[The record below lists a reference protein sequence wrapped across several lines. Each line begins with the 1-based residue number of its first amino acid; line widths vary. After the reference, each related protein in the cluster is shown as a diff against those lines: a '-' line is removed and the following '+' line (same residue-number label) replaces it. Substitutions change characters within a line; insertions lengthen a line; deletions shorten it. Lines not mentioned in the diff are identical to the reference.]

1 MKNKKILLLLV
12 LFAAGSSFIES
23 CKKLP
28 QNTYSVVP
36 VGNFFQTPAQISAG
50 LAPAYTA
57 ATPLQTESVF
67 QLNEATTDEM
77 VIPTRGNNWYDGGEH
92 QQLWLHTVDANNAN
106 DNGGWTDLSNGITK
120 CNFVI
125 SIINGLATKPAN
137 APALIAEISV
147 LRDYYIFLMTD
158 LYGNI
163 PLVTAYS
170 TSASLAQVKRADIY
184 AYLVNDLIK
193 NIPLLSAD
201 NATTTPAN
209 YGHMN
214 QWGGYMLLAK
224 LYLNAQVYTGTA
236 DWANA
241 LKYANMVIASGK
253 YSLQPNFFD
262 NFSYNNRTSVENIF
276 VIPFN
281 NPNIGGNVI
290 QMYTLNYNNI
300 YTYNLVNQPYNGF
313 CAPTAFYDSFD
324 NADLRKKMWIV
335 GPQYTSTGALIQP
348 PLAPLT
354 TLSKYVLELSNPAD
368 SFAYAGARSVKYQ
381 PQPGTGGSGTSN
393 DGVRFRLADAY
404 MMSAEASLR
413 MGDVANAL
421 INVNLIR
428 SRAGLPALSTLTLD
442 DLLKERGHEFAWE
455 GWRRND
461 LIRFE
466 VASGT
471 HYYTGARVPT
481 KTQDADNH
489 TLVFPI
495 PQPQRNTNPLLAQNP
510 GYGN

>member
-1 MKNKKILLLLV
+1 MKNKKLLLLLAV
-12 LFAAGSSFIES
+12 FVAGSSFITS

-36 VGNFFQTPAQISAG
+36 VENFFQTPAQIAAG

-57 ATPLQTESVF
+57 ATPLQTENVF

-92 QQLWLHTVDANNAN
+92 QQLWLHTVDENNAN

-125 SIINGLATKPAN
+125 SIINGLPTKPSN
-137 APALIAEISV
+137 APALVAEISV

-163 PLVTAYS
+163 PLVTSYS
-170 TSASLAQVKRADIY
+170 TSASLAPVKRSDIY
-184 AYLVNDLIK
+184 AYLISDLTK
-193 NIPLLSAD
+193 NVPLLATD
-201 NATTTPAN
+201 NASTNPAI

-214 QWGGYMLLAK
+214 QWAGDMLLAK

-241 LKYANMVIASGK
+241 LKYANLVIASGK

-262 NFSYNNRTSVENIF
+262 NFTYSNRGSVENIF

-281 NPNIGGNVI
+281 NPNIPGNVI
-290 QMYTLNYNNI
+290 QMYTLNYANNL
-300 YTYNLVNQPYNGF
+300 TYNLVNQPYNGF

-324 NADLRKKMWIV
+324 NADVRKNMWII
-335 GPQYTSTGALIQP
+335 GQQNTSNGTPIPGVV
-348 PLAPLT
+348 
-354 TLSKYVLELSNPAD
+354 LSKYVLELSNPAD
-368 SFAYAGARSVKYQ
+368 SFAFAGARSIKYQ
-381 PQPGTGGSGTSN
+381 PQPGTGSPGTSN

-404 MMSAEASLR
+404 MMAAEAEFQT
-413 MGDVANAL
+413 GDVADA
-421 INVNLIR
+421 ITNVNLIR
-428 SRAGLPALSTLTLD
+428 ARAGLPAVTTLTLA
-442 DLLKERGHEFAWE
+442 DLLMERGHEFAWE

-466 VASGT
+466 VATGLP
-471 HYYTGARVPT
+471 YYTGARTPD
-481 KTQDADNH
+481 KPADASDKH
-489 TLVFPI
+489 TFVFPI
-495 PQPQRNTNPLLAQNP
+495 PLIQRNTNPLLVQNP

>member
-1 MKNKKILLLLV
+1 MKNQKKIIALV
-12 LFAAGSSFIES
+12 LLAAGSMFMQA

-36 VGNFFQTPAQISAG
+36 VQNFFQTPAQIAAG

-57 ATPLQTESVF
+57 LTPLQTESVF

-77 VIPTRGNNWYDGGEH
+77 IIPIRGANWLDGNEH
-92 QQLWLHTVDANNAN
+92 VQLWTHTVDFNNGN

-147 LRDYYIFLMTD
+147 LRDYYLFLMMD

-163 PLVTAYS
+163 PLVTTYS
-170 TSASLAQVKRADIY
+170 TTASLAPQTRANVY
-184 AYLVNDLIK
+184 AFLISDLLA
-193 NIPLLSAD
+193 NVPLLSTQ
-201 NATTTPAN
+201 NATDNPAI
-209 YGHMN
+209 YGHVN
-214 QWGGYMLLAK
+214 QWTGDMLLAK
-224 LYLNAQVYTGTA
+224 LYLNAQVYTGTP

-241 LKYANMVIASGK
+241 EKYANLVIASGK

-262 NFSYNNRTSVENIF
+262 NFTYTNRNSVENIF

-281 NPNIGGNVI
+281 YPNIPGNVI
-290 QMYTLNYNNI
+290 QMYTLNYNNNL
-300 YTYNLVNQPYNGF
+300 TYGLTAQPYNGF
-313 CAPTAFYDSFD
+313 CAPTAFYNTFAANDV
-324 NADLRKKMWIV
+324 RTKMWEIGQQV
-335 GPQYTSTGALIQP
+335 TAAGAPI
-348 PLAPLT
+348 AGT
-354 TLSKYVLELSNPAD
+354 VISKYVLELSNSAD
-368 SFAYAGARSVKYQ
+368 SFVFAGARSIKYQ
-381 PQPGTGGSGTSN
+381 PQPGTGAAGNSC

-404 MMSAEASLR
+404 MMAAEAELR
-413 MGDVANAL
+413 SGNVSGAL
-421 INVNLIR
+421 TKVNLIR
-428 SRAGLPALSTLTLD
+428 ARAGVPALTTLTLD
-442 DLLKERGHEFAWE
+442 NLLAERGWEFTWE

-471 HYYTGARVPT
+471 HYFTGARVPG
-481 KTQDADNH
+481 KVQDADNH
-489 TLVFPI
+489 TFLFPI
-495 PQPQRNTNPLLAQNP
+495 PNQQMNTNPLLKQNP
-510 GYGN
+510 GY

>member
-1 MKNKKILLLLV
+1 MKNKKNLLLL
-12 LFAAGSSFIES
+12 LLLAAAGSFIGS

-28 QNTYSVVP
+28 QNTFSAVTVE
-36 VGNFFQTPAQISAG
+36 NFFQTPQQIAAG

-57 ATPLQTESVF
+57 ATPLQTENVF

-77 VIPTRGNNWYDGGEH
+77 VIPTRGNDWYDGGEH
-92 QQLWLHTVDANNAN
+92 QQLWLHTVDANNQN

-125 SIINGLATKPAN
+125 SIINGLPSKPAN

-163 PLVTAYS
+163 PLVTTYS
-170 TSASLAQVKRADIY
+170 TSASLAPVKRADIY
-184 AYLVNDLIK
+184 AYLVSDLLK
-193 NIPLLSAD
+193 NVPLLSAD

-209 YGHMN
+209 YGHFN

-241 LKYANMVIASGK
+241 LKYSNMVINSGK
-253 YSLQPNFFD
+253 YSLQTNFFD
-262 NFSYNNRTSVENIF
+262 NFTYNNRGSVENIF

-281 NPNIGGNVI
+281 NPAIGGNVI
-290 QMYTLNYNNI
+290 QMYTLNYNNNQ
-300 YTYNLVNQPYNGF
+300 TYNLVNQPYNGF
-313 CAPTAFYDSFD
+313 CAPTVFYNSFD
-324 NADLRKKMWIV
+324 ASDVRKKMWIV
-335 GPQYTSTGALIQP
+335 GQQYTAAGAPIVG
-348 PLAPLT
+348 T
-354 TLSKYVLELSNPAD
+354 VLSKYVLQLSNPAD
-368 SFAYAGARSVKYQ
+368 SFKYAGVRSVKYQ
-381 PQPGTGGSGTSN
+381 PQPGTGSPGTSN

-404 MMSAEASLR
+404 MMAAEASWHL
-413 MGDVANAL
+413 GDAATA
-421 INVNLIR
+421 ITNVNLIR
-428 SRAGLPALSTLTLD
+428 ARAGLAAVSSLTLD
-442 DLLKERGHEFAWE
+442 DLLWERGHEFAWE

-466 VASGT
+466 VANPSGK
-471 HYYTGARVPT
+471 YYTGARVPE
-481 KTQDADNH
+481 KLADGDTH
-489 TLVFPI
+489 TFLFPI
-495 PQPQRNTNPLLAQNP
+495 PQPQRNTNPLLVQNP
-510 GYGN
+510 GY

>member
-1 MKNKKILLLLV
+1 MKNRKILLLLV
-12 LFAAGSSFIES
+12 LFTAGSSFIES

-36 VGNFFQTPAQISAG
+36 IGNFFQTPDQIAAG

-57 ATPLQTESVF
+57 ATPLQTENVF

-77 VIPTRGNNWYDGGEH
+77 IIPTRGNNWYDGGEH
-92 QQLWLHTVDANNAN
+92 QELWTHLVDANNAN
-106 DNGGWTDLSNGITK
+106 DAGGWTDLSNAITK

-137 APALIAEISV
+137 SAALIAEISV
-147 LRDYYIFLMTD
+147 LRDYYIFLMMD

-170 TSASLAQVKRADIY
+170 TSASIAPVARPDIY
-184 AYLVNDLIK
+184 KFLVGDLLT
-193 NIPLLSAD
+193 NVPLLSPD
-201 NATTTPAN
+201 NAATTPAN

-214 QWGGYMLLAK
+214 QWGGYMLLTK

-241 LKYANMVIASGK
+241 LKYANMVINSGK

-262 NFSYNNRTSVENIF
+262 NFSYSNRGSVENIF

-281 NPNIGGNVI
+281 YPKIPGNVI
-290 QMYTLNYNNI
+290 QMYTLNYANNL
-300 YTYNLVNQPYNGF
+300 TFNLTNQPYNGF
-313 CAPTAFYDSFD
+313 CAPTVFYNTFTANDV
-324 NADLRKKMWIV
+324 RTKMWII
-335 GPQYTSTGALIQP
+335 GQQYTSAGAAIP
-348 PLAPLT
+348 GVV
-354 TLSKYVLELSNPAD
+354 LSKYVLQLSNPAD
-368 SFAYAGARSVKYQ
+368 SFAYAGARSIKYQ
-381 PQPGTGGSGTSN
+381 PQPGTGSAGTSN

-404 MMSAEASLR
+404 MMAAEAELQT
-413 MGDVANAL
+413 GDVADA
-421 INVNLIR
+421 ITNVNLIKA
-428 SRAGLPALSTLTLD
+428 RAGLPPVTTLTLD
-442 DLLKERGHEFAWE
+442 DLLAERGREFAWE

-466 VASGT
+466 VATGT
-471 HYYTGARVPT
+471 HYYTGARVPG
-481 KTQDADNH
+481 KAQDAADNH
-489 TLVFPI
+489 TFLFPI
-495 PQPQRNTNPLLAQNP
+495 PQVQINTNPLLKQNT
-510 GYGN
+510 GY